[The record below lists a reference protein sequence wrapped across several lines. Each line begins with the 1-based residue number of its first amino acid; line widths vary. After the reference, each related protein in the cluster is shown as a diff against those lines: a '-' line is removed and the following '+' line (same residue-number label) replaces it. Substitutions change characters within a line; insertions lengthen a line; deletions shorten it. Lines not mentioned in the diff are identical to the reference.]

1 MFKSKC
7 KIISTMQSSFED
19 YAGNLFF
26 FASKKKNLKS
36 VLKRLEQNLE
46 SFKVYDQ
53 VIRDQLLNNMIEKVS
68 ENQSENAKEFFLP
81 HRPVSWPRGAIV
93 KFENKN

>member
-1 MFKSKC
+1 MP
-7 KIISTMQSSFED
+7 II
-19 YAGNLFF
+19 FF
-26 FASKKKNLKS
+26 FFLAKKKNLKS

-68 ENQSENAKEFFLP
+68 ENQTENAKEFFLQ
-81 HRPVSWPRGAIV
+81 HRPEWWPRAAIV